1 MSFRNVQLRTTAPR
15 GPRRDGDPLDI
26 TGAGWASLEQKFNE
40 LVRLMDGPAN
50 GVNALAARI
59 AHGERVSTVIAQ
71 LLDRAQD
78 ESRRLLV
85 EGDGEAAA
93 EAGVKTLRLK
103 ERFYGKASVKLV
115 PAYFH
120 LARTNQYLGR
130 YGNAEEMLSL
140 AHFII
145 LNNPDEVGTD
155 VKAELHQTFGLLY
168 AADNKLEAAVKHLTT
183 ATYYLSVLN
192 GPENVLT
199 TFGYFDLANV
209 FATQASMEAAMALY
223 DTVKSIWLRHLRGV
237 LKDIVEEMLAA
248 RSVKRYEDDEVV
260 QEAGY
265 ASARAFGKDNLADV
279 SKMLHGIVNMQKER
293 FASTHPTTARA
304 HFVLGLFLLWV
315 SKKEE
320 AGRHLR
326 AARVVS
332 QKFHGERHPVV
343 QEIEEWCE
351 WFDIPFED
359 GKPLKPIH
367 ERKQEQ
373 QQQPEEEQKQE
384 QERQQQV
391 RVQLQTEGNQETKE
405 EQQEE
410 QQHQ

>member
-1 MSFRNVQLRTTAPR
+1 MSFRSIRLRTSAPH
-15 GPRRDGDPLDI
+15 GSRRDGDPLDI

-192 GPENVLT
+192 GPEHVLT

-223 DTVKSIWLRHLRGV
+223 DTVKNIWIRHLRGV
-237 LKDIVEEMLAA
+237 LKDIVEEMLVA

-279 SKMLHGIVNMQKER
+279 SKMLHGILNIQKER
-293 FASTHPTTARA
+293 FASSHPTTARA
-304 HFVLGLFLLWV
+304 QFVLGLFLLWV

-320 AGRHLR
+320 AARHLR
-326 AARVVS
+326 AARAIS
-332 QKFHGERHPVV
+332 QRFHGERHPVV

-351 WFDIPFED
+351 WFEIPFED
-359 GKPLKPIH
+359 VKSLKLKH
-367 ERKQEQ
+367 EQKQ
-373 QQQPEEEQKQE
+373 EEEQKQLTRVLLQAEEYQEPKEEE
-384 QERQQQV
+384 Q
-391 RVQLQTEGNQETKE
+391 
-405 EQQEE
+405 EQQEQE
-410 QQHQ
+410 QEEQPHS